1 MKRKAVALAG
11 FASGALAGTAAYRH
25 WFGGSRERLDVY
37 FDDGSFVTFGA
48 GSPEA
53 ARLLPLA
60 RQVLAVAGNAGGR
73 ATGVRPEDRA
83 AEGGPG
89 ARKS

>member
-1 MKRKAVALAG
+1 MRRRLFALAG
-11 FASGALAGTAAYRH
+11 FASGALVGTAAYRR
-25 WFGGSRERLDVY
+25 WFGGSRERLELY

-60 RQVLAVAGNAGGR
+60 RQVLLVARG
-73 ATGVRPEDRA
+73 T
-83 AEGGPG
+83 
-89 ARKS
+89 

>member
-1 MKRKAVALAG
+1 MKRKGVVLAG
-11 FASGALAGTAAYRH
+11 FASGLLAGTAAYRR
-25 WFGGSRERLDVY
+25 WLGGSSERLDVY

-60 RQVLAVAGNAGGR
+60 RQVLVAAGQG
-73 ATGVRPEDRA
+73 
-83 AEGGPG
+83 
-89 ARKS
+89 